1 MIGGFCLLS
10 IIILLSLI
18 QNVRC
23 ESLATPFDGPN
34 DDRFGDGDKFGIL
47 TGDSEVTIERFDIHM
62 SNITETVQVWIRDG
76 DFPDHANTGTL
87 TKVLEE
93 VVTGQGQGIPT
104 PLSPFDPP
112 IVIPANSILGVYS
125 LVDNYQGNDMYHSTG
140 LLGEEQVFISDDFIS
155 ITEGISQWTPHN
167 SFQWP
172 TRWNGIVYY
181 STPQSP
187 SSSPSIS
194 ALPSVVPSFVPS
206 SQPSTE
212 PTVMQSSNPSDTPSL
227 QPSEEP
233 TSMPSLIPT
242 SAESQAPS
250 NEPSSLPTQSPSI
263 SAEPSSQPSSRPS
276 ISGRPSQLPSTT
288 SQPSAL
294 PSQNPSGINP
304 TSTPTL
310 LPSQAPTKSQ
320 QPSSIPTQQPSK
332 SAIPSSQ
339 PSDNPTSTV
348 EPSLTPTGKSSSVPS
363 SIPTIESSNVP
374 SSGSQAPS
382 GQSTSIPSESV
393 SVEHSDQPSPTTEKT
408 IEPSVLPLSK
418 SSRLAIGVLHLPS
431 LVKTRL
437 PLSCYSPMLTTL
449 FNPHNKQKLQ
459 TQAPRRLNDQHQFS
473 LY

>member
-1 MIGGFCLLS
+1 MIGSYLLS
-10 IIILLSLI
+10 IIVLLSLL

-47 TGDSEVTIERFDIHM
+47 TGDSTVTVERFDIHM
-62 SNITETVQVWIRDG
+62 SNTTQTVQVWIRDG
-76 DFPDHANTGTL
+76 DFPDHSNTGTL

-172 TRWNGIVYY
+172 TRWNGVVYY

-194 ALPSVVPSFVPS
+194 ALPSVLPSSLPS

-212 PTVMQSSNPSDTPSL
+212 PTVTQSSKPSDIPSL
-227 QPSEEP
+227 QPSEEL
-233 TSMPSLIPT
+233 TSIPSVSPS
-242 SAESQAPS
+242 SAESQVPS
-250 NEPSSLPTQSPSI
+250 NMPSSLPTQRPSI
-263 SAEPSSQPSSRPS
+263 SVKPSSQPTSYPS
-276 ISGRPSQLPSTT
+276 ISGQPSETPSIT
-288 SQPSAL
+288 SQPSTL
-294 PSQNPSGINP
+294 PSENPSGINP

-310 LPSQAPTKSQ
+310 LPSQAPTTSQ
-320 QPSSIPTQQPSK
+320 QPSSVPTEQPSK
-332 SAIPSSQ
+332 SAVPSSQ
-339 PSDNPTSTV
+339 PSENPTSTMK
-348 EPSLTPTGKSSSVPS
+348 PSLTPTGKSSSVPS
-363 SIPTIESSNVP
+363 TIPTMESSNVP
-374 SSGSQAPS
+374 SADSSQVPS
-382 GQSTSIPSESV
+382 SQPTSIPSESV
-393 SVEHSDQPSPTTEKT
+393 SAMPSDQPSSTIEKT
-408 IEPSVLPLSK
+408 SKPSVLPTLSK
-418 SSRLAIGVLHLPS
+418 SFRLDWLSRRTLAVLHLPS
-431 LVKTRL
+431 VARL
-437 PLSCYSPMLTTL
+437 ECL
-449 FNPHNKQKLQ
+449 HN
-459 TQAPRRLNDQHQFS
+459 S
-473 LY
+473 M